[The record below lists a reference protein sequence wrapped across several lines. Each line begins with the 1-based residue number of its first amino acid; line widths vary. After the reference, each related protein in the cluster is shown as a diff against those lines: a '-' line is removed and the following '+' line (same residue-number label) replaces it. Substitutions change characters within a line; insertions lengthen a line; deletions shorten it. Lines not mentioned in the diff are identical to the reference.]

1 MVKISPEER
10 WRRHILERLASL
22 RQSGELNRL
31 RKKGL
36 AILGRKKRFTP
47 EGWFKSCNERVS
59 RPEYVDW
66 HDECETVGRRFG
78 LAPWTVVC
86 SCLVSKYD
94 PRKQP
99 FVIEAQWPRIRIV
112 TENTNPL
119 FLQWLSYEAHKLGLY
134 TVGRQGSVETTVLN
148 ILPPCGVLPP
158 SLKPPRDNAFVLRIE
173 TPPGYPPEAAQK
185 LQKKGERLAK
195 ELLRRLGYSI
205 PQRLRG
211 STLVAM
217 AAKLRVADNK
227 LAVGEAYNII
237 DDLYGENDITQDQKR
252 RKLVASRRHKLRK
265 RLIEQYKP
273 DI

>member
-99 FVIEAQWPRIRIV
+99 FVVEAQWPKIRVV

-158 SLKPPRDNAFVLRIE
+158 SLKPPRDTAGL
-173 TPPGYPPEAAQK
+173 
-185 LQKKGERLAK
+185 
-195 ELLRRLGYSI
+195 
-205 PQRLRG
+205 
-211 STLVAM
+211 ST
-217 AAKLRVADNK
+217 
-227 LAVGEAYNII
+227 
-237 DDLYGENDITQDQKR
+237 
-252 RKLVASRRHKLRK
+252 
-265 RLIEQYKP
+265 
-273 DI
+273 